1 MERTG
6 EIAIYLIIRKLKEV
20 IENIFFDKKSAVQ
33 KELISVDAKLKSE
46 FDITILQI
54 LENDLQ
60 VVTSKIK
67 NIEISHLDKIIV
79 LIYQNV
85 NLDSKSLLVKQLQS
99 KKNINVRLFELIQF
113 AESKSNKLS
122 LERNNIKNSILH
134 QLNNPS
140 NPHLKHSTTIEP

>member
-1 MERTG
+1 MDRTG

-20 IENIFFDKKSAVQ
+20 VENIFFDKKSAIQ
-33 KELISVDAKLKSE
+33 KELISVDAKLKSQ

-54 LENDLQ
+54 FENDLQ
-60 VVTSKIK
+60 AVASKIK

-85 NLDSKSLLVKQLQS
+85 NSDLQTLLIEQLKS
-99 KKNINVRLFELIQF
+99 KKNINERLFELIQF
-113 AESKSNKLS
+113 AESKSDKLS

-140 NPHLKHSTTIEP
+140 NPHSKHSTTIEL

>member
-1 MERTG
+1 MDRTG

-20 IENIFFDKKSAVQ
+20 IENIFFDKKSAIQ

-54 LENDLQ
+54 FENDLQ
-60 VVTSKIK
+60 AVTSKIK

-85 NLDSKSLLVKQLQS
+85 NSDSQVLLIEQLKS
-99 KKNINVRLFELIQF
+99 KKNINERLFELIQF

-134 QLNNPS
+134 QLNNP
-140 NPHLKHSTTIEP
+140 NPHSKHSTTIEL

>member
-1 MERTG
+1 MDRTG

-20 IENIFFDKKSAVQ
+20 VENIFFDKKSAIQ
-33 KELISVDAKLKSE
+33 KELISFDAKLKSQ

-54 LENDLQ
+54 FENDLQ
-60 VVTSKIK
+60 AVTSKIK

-85 NLDSKSLLVKQLQS
+85 NSDSNSLLLKQLKS
-99 KKNINVRLFELIQF
+99 NKNINVRLFELIQF
-113 AESKSNKLS
+113 AETKSNKLS

-134 QLNNPS
+134 QLNNP
-140 NPHLKHSTTIEP
+140 NPHSKHSITIEP